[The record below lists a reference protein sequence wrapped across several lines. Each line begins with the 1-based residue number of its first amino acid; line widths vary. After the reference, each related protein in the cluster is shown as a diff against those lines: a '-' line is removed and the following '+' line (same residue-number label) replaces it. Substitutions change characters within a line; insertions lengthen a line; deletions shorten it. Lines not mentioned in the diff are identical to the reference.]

1 MQGFVLVER
10 YEQADL
16 VVERGKK
23 ILEAEQAIGHLEGI
37 IKLSLELRRCVTG
50 LQQVWDPVEQGL
62 RMNLVRECEGGVG
75 REQFKNRE
83 VVRLGADERPE
94 FASGLGLVMMDDDL
108 VAEHAGL
115 VLEAAHAHAVNVSET
130 ALVEERITGL
140 GGAIDHFLF
149 HWPGC
154 EALHGLGGGV
164 CVLLHSSDDF
174 LGTVIEKHIAA
185 LVELGRDSGKAVG
198 HGGFTAAAA
207 GVSARGGVAAAGK
220 GDRQP
225 GRECR

>member
-1 MQGFVLVER
+1 
-10 YEQADL
+10 
-16 VVERGKK
+16 
-23 ILEAEQAIGHLEGI
+23 
-37 IKLSLELRRCVTG
+37 
-50 LQQVWDPVEQGL
+50 
-62 RMNLVRECEGGVG
+62 MNLVRECEGGVG

-108 VAEHAGL
+108 IAEHAGL
-115 VLEAAHAHAVNVSET
+115 VLEATHAHAVNVPET

-149 HWPGC
+149 HRPGC

-174 LGTVIEKHIAA
+174 LGTVIEKHVASH
-185 LVELGRDSGKAVG
+185 VELVGDSGKAVR
-198 HGGFTAAAA
+198 HGGFGAVTASGGIGAF
-207 GVSARGGVAAAGK
+207 RGGVAASGK
-220 GDRQP
+220 GDRQT
-225 GRECR
+225 GRECGESCYFVFHFKKSVV